1 MTFQQAIR
9 SVFSKYAVFTG
20 RASRSEFWWF
30 ALLQV
35 LVTVAVAIV
44 GTAITG
50 DGSNRVAAATLQLV
64 AILGLLLPSL
74 AVLVRRLHDGN
85 YSGWYALLLLIPI
98 IGGVFVLIYT
108 LLPSTPIG
116 SEYVLQDQAEDA
128 ASEPAPFIWHGSSG
142 TGLSLIHI

>member
-64 AILGLLLPSL
+64 AVLGLVLPSL

-116 SEYVLQDQAEDA
+116 ADYVLEDQTEDA
-128 ASEPAPFIWHGSSG
+128 ASEPAPSI
-142 TGLSLIHI
+142 

>member
-64 AILGLLLPSL
+64 AVLGLVLPSL

-116 SEYVLQDQAEDA
+116 ADYVLEDQTEDA
-128 ASEPAPFIWHGSSG
+128 ASVPAPTI
-142 TGLSLIHI
+142 